1 MLVRSSRRSVAAVLV
16 SLGMG
21 LALMAASAQPASAT
35 TVLEVDL
42 PDLSTTSEWVVRARV
57 DAVRSVDL
65 RPNGTFATDYDLV
78 ISEVYRG
85 QDVPNRYTL
94 RLPGGEGADGLA
106 MRIPGM
112 PSFRQGEDVVLFL
125 ERIPSGGFIPCGL
138 GQGVWRI
145 RLDALGRA
153 WVTQS
158 LDGAHMMRRDAQ
170 GRLRGVE
177 PLLLTSARPLESLV
191 AEVYAAQLP

>member
-1 MLVRSSRRSVAAVLV
+1 MMNRPVAAL
-16 SLGMG
+16 L
-21 LALMAASAQPASAT
+21 LALGTSLALGAATAGTAHAT
-35 TVLEVDL
+35 TVLQVDL
-42 PDLSTTSEWVVRARV
+42 PELSLTSEWVVRARI

-94 RLPGGEGADGLA
+94 RLPGGEGADGMA

-112 PSFRQGEDVVLFL
+112 PAFQQGEDVVLFL
-125 ERIPSGGFIPCGL
+125 ERIPNGGFIPCGL
-138 GQGVWRI
+138 GQGVWRVH
-145 RLDALGRA
+145 LDALGRP

-158 LDGAHMMRRDAQ
+158 LDGAHLMRRDAQ

-177 PLLLTSARPLESLV
+177 PLLLTSARPLEALV
-191 AEVYAAQLP
+191 ADVYDAQLP

>member
-1 MLVRSSRRSVAAVLV
+1 MTFRRVAAFLLA
-16 SLGMG
+16 LGAG
-21 LALMAASAQPASAT
+21 LAVSMATPGPAQAT
-35 TVLEVDL
+35 TVLQVDL
-42 PDLSTTSEWVVRARV
+42 PELSITSEWVVRARV
-57 DAVRSVDL
+57 DAVRAVDL

-85 QDVPNRYTL
+85 QNVPNRYTL

-112 PSFRQGEDVVLFL
+112 PTFRQGEDVVLFL
-125 ERIPSGGFIPCGL
+125 ERIPNGGFIPCGL
-138 GQGVWRI
+138 GQGVWRV
-145 RLDALGRA
+145 RMDALGRA
-153 WVTQS
+153 WVTQT

-177 PLLLTSARPLESLV
+177 APLLTSARPLEALV
-191 AEVYAAQLP
+191 AEVYSAQLP

>member
-1 MLVRSSRRSVAAVLV
+1 MTFRRVAAFL
-16 SLGMG
+16 
-21 LALMAASAQPASAT
+21 LALGAGLTVSMAAPSPAQAT
-35 TVLEVDL
+35 TVLQVDL
-42 PDLSTTSEWVVRARV
+42 PELTITSEWVVRVRV
-57 DAVRSVDL
+57 DAVRAVDL
-65 RPNGTFATDYDLV
+65 RPEGTFATDYDLV

-85 QDVPNRYTL
+85 QDVPKRYTL

-112 PSFRQGEDVVLFL
+112 PTFRQGEDVVLFL

-138 GQGVWRI
+138 GQGVWRV
-145 RLDALGRA
+145 RMDALGRA
-153 WVTQS
+153 WVTQT

-177 PLLLTSARPLESLV
+177 APLLTSARPLEALV
-191 AEVYAAQLP
+191 ADVYSAQLP